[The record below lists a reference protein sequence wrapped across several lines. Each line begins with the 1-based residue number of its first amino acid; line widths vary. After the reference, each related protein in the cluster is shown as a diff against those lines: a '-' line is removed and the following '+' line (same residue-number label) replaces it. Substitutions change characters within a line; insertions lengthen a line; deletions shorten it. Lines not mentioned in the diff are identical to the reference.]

1 MFQGVA
7 DLPNGD
13 QLIPFIRQFHEEPS
27 TFVWEDKLGEVHT
40 IRQGEGGEPRRP
52 LDATPL
58 QEGERLF
65 AYLDDI
71 YVVCAPERVGKVY
84 LILEEC
90 LRTKTGINIHL
101 GKTKLWNRAG
111 AKPDLAN
118 SLSAAQAVEPE
129 AVVWRGDPQL
139 PLHKQ
144 GLTVLGVPV
153 GQPEFVVAELTAKA
167 EEHASLF
174 EKITHIPD
182 VQIGWLLLVFCAAT
196 RANYWLQTV
205 SPELTEGFARR
216 HDHEAVQCMCR
227 LLQVEQTLGPSVL
240 DTARMP
246 LSLGGLGVGG
256 GLMTRDAAHWGSWAD
271 NLEMIA
277 QRHPP
282 VAQAIVNGVGTA
294 SGCFASVVAAIARLQ
309 EVGVEIPTWQVL
321 ALGLTPPPTNDE
333 REPSQPRHGWQKYA
347 STVVQKFHRE
357 QVVLPSLSPAE
368 QAMVRSQSG
377 PLASVPFTAMPIQRV
392 SRIDSEEFRVLVLR
406 RLRLPLP
413 LSLRSCRC
421 GRPSTSLAT
430 TGQCVAQ
437 RGCSA
442 GGDLLWRTRWHR
454 SVVKAEQGC
463 QPTCSCGTWTSHQLA
478 AQIPVDLKLW
488 RRDSPCMEDA
498 SWP

>member
-7 DLPNGD
+7 DLPNAD
-13 QLIPFIRQFHEEPS
+13 QLIPFISQFYEEPS

-40 IRQGEGGEPRRP
+40 IRQGEGGEQGDP
-52 LDATPL
+52 LMPLLFCLGQHRALVSVQAQL

-84 LILEEC
+84 LILEER

-111 AKPDLAN
+111 TKPDLAD
-118 SLSAAQAVEPE
+118 SLSAAAQAVKPE

-196 RANYWLQTV
+196 RANYWLRTV
-205 SPELTEGFARR
+205 SPELTGGFARR

-227 LLQVEQTLGPSVL
+227 LLQVEQTLCPSVL

-256 GLMTRDAAHWGSWAD
+256 ALMTRDAAHWGSWAD
-271 NLEMIA
+271 CLEMIA

-282 VAQAIVNGVGTA
+282 VAQAIVNGVGDSVRVFRFRCRSDRTIAGCGIGDPHMA
-294 SGCFASVVAAIARLQ
+294 SRGAWAQTTTHQRRARAQPAKTRVAKVCLYSGA
-309 EVGVEIPTWQVL
+309 EVP
-321 ALGLTPPPTNDE
+321 
-333 REPSQPRHGWQKYA
+333 
-347 STVVQKFHRE
+347 
-357 QVVLPSLSPAE
+357 
-368 QAMVRSQSG
+368 
-377 PLASVPFTAMPIQRV
+377 
-392 SRIDSEEFRVLVLR
+392 
-406 RLRLPLP
+406 
-413 LSLRSCRC
+413 
-421 GRPSTSLAT
+421 
-430 TGQCVAQ
+430 
-437 RGCSA
+437 
-442 GGDLLWRTRWHR
+442 
-454 SVVKAEQGC
+454 
-463 QPTCSCGTWTSHQLA
+463 
-478 AQIPVDLKLW
+478 
-488 RRDSPCMEDA
+488 
-498 SWP
+498 